1 MYRTD
6 TPGTGVLLKYLVL
19 IRMLLLL
26 EMESSILYHS
36 YTTRFTVNL
45 TKIPDIT
52 SAYENTINKILS
64 IMNINANL
72 GRYEQILIRIQYSI
86 MTQEV

>member
-19 IRMLLLL
+19 IRMLPLL

-64 IMNINANL
+64 IMNKNL
-72 GRYEQILIRIQYSI
+72 GRYDEQILIRIQYSI